1 MPEMTVPPSFPPPPP
16 AAAYAAPPAP
26 FQPSAFPPPDA
37 AIATWGL
44 TKSFGGKIAVNGLS
58 LVVRRGEFFGF
69 LGPNGAGKSTTIK
82 VMVGLLRHTTG
93 AAFIGGVDV
102 WHEPLRAKELMGVLP
117 EQLNLYERLSG
128 RELIEF
134 AGRLYDMPKDEV
146 RRRAQSLLN
155 VLTLSDDADKLVIDY
170 SVGMRKKVALA
181 AALIHRPQVLFL
193 DEPFEGIDPV
203 SSRVIRDILQD
214 ATRHGTTIFFSSH
227 IMEVVERLSTRVGI
241 INQGLLVADGTLQE
255 LRDRAQEGKDA
266 TLEDIFLNVIG
277 AREESHNLSWL
288 E

>member
-1 MPEMTVPPSFPPPPP
+1 MTTPPSFPPLPP
-16 AAAYAAPPAP
+16 ADAAYAAQPAP
-26 FQPSAFPPPDA
+26 FQPGAFPPPDA

-44 TKSFGGKIAVNGLS
+44 TKGFGDKIAVNGLS

-82 VMVGLLRHTTG
+82 MMVGLLRPTTG

-102 WHEPLRAKELMGVLP
+102 WREPLRAKELMGVLP

-155 VLTLSDDADKLVIDY
+155 VLTLADDADKLVVDY

-193 DEPFEGIDPV
+193 DEPFEGIDPI
-203 SSRVIRDILQD
+203 SSRVIRDILRD
-214 ATRHGTTIFFSSH
+214 LTASGTTIFFSSH
-227 IMEVVERLSTRVGI
+227 IMEVVERLCTRVGI
-241 INQGLLVADGTLQE
+241 IDGGTLIAE
-255 LRDRAQEGKDA
+255 GTLADLRARAGSAGGDQS
-266 TLEDIFLNVIG
+266 LEDIFLHLVG
-277 AREESHNLSWL
+277 ADKREGGLEWL